1 MSNEVLAKPLWQL
14 TTGEFLSLLK
24 ENNGESEV
32 NHDEKPQKHYVYG
45 LRGLAKVFDC
55 SLPTANRIKKSGKIN
70 GAITQIGRKIII
82 DADMALQL
90 ASGEKKKKR
99 WGS

>member
-24 ENNGESEV
+24 ENNGEPEV
-32 NHDEKPQKHYVYG
+32 NQEEKPQKHYVYG

-70 GAITQIGRKIII
+70 AAITQIGRKIII